1 MPKITWPASWKTRSI
16 MCRKFRI
23 APDGIATPLA
33 RTSSVRRPRATRPA
47 RRPTTSGLTAAA
59 DARRAAGDRRPWTL
73 LYAVLTP
80 ARQRDTRGRV
90 GDAQPGY
97 PACATVGHPPCTFG
111 ARVAKQILV
120 VDDEP
125 YLRDIQVL
133 VLRAAG
139 YVATALETASE
150 ALDRLADIR
159 PDLILL
165 DMSMPGMDGR
175 EFLTRLRARAPWRH
189 LPVIL
194 SSGFPEDDIA
204 PLGATDTEVLSKP
217 FSDIALLTRVRR
229 LIGEA

>member
-1 MPKITWPASWKTRSI
+1 V
-16 MCRKFRI
+16 
-23 APDGIATPLA
+23 D
-33 RTSSVRRPRATRPA
+33 
-47 RRPTTSGLTAAA
+47 
-59 DARRAAGDRRPWTL
+59 
-73 LYAVLTP
+73 
-80 ARQRDTRGRV
+80 
-90 GDAQPGY
+90 DAQPGY
-97 PACATVGHPPCTFG
+97 PACATVGHRPCTFG

-133 VLRAAG
+133 VLSAAG

-175 EFLTRLRARAPWRH
+175 EFLARLRAHAPWRH

-204 PLGATDTEVLSKP
+204 PLGAPDTEVLSKP
-217 FSDIALLTRVRR
+217 FSDIALLTRVRS

>member
-1 MPKITWPASWKTRSI
+1 MRNPAIPRTRRS
-16 MCRKFRI
+16 
-23 APDGIATPLA
+23 GIALA
-33 RTSSVRRPRATRPA
+33 P
-47 RRPTTSGLTAAA
+47 
-59 DARRAAGDRRPWTL
+59 
-73 LYAVLTP
+73 
-80 ARQRDTRGRV
+80 
-90 GDAQPGY
+90 
-97 PACATVGHPPCTFG
+97 FG

-159 PDLILL
+159 PDLILP

-175 EFLTRLRARAPWRH
+175 EFLTRLRARALWRH

-194 SSGFPEDDIA
+194 STGFTDADRA
-204 PLGATDTEVLSKP
+204 PLGPAATV
-217 FSDIALLTRVRR
+217 A
-229 LIGEA
+229 

>member
-1 MPKITWPASWKTRSI
+1 M
-16 MCRKFRI
+16 
-23 APDGIATPLA
+23 
-33 RTSSVRRPRATRPA
+33 
-47 RRPTTSGLTAAA
+47 
-59 DARRAAGDRRPWTL
+59 
-73 LYAVLTP
+73 
-80 ARQRDTRGRV
+80 
-90 GDAQPGY
+90 
-97 PACATVGHPPCTFG
+97 
-111 ARVAKQILV
+111 AKQILV

-133 VLRAAG
+133 VLSAAG

-175 EFLTRLRARAPWRH
+175 EFLARLRARAPWRH

-204 PLGATDTEVLSKP
+204 PLGAPDTEVLSKP
-217 FSDIALLTRVRR
+217 FSDTALLTRVRS

>member
-1 MPKITWPASWKTRSI
+1 
-16 MCRKFRI
+16 
-23 APDGIATPLA
+23 
-33 RTSSVRRPRATRPA
+33 
-47 RRPTTSGLTAAA
+47 
-59 DARRAAGDRRPWTL
+59 
-73 LYAVLTP
+73 
-80 ARQRDTRGRV
+80 V

-175 EFLTRLRARAPWRH
+175 EFLARLRALAPWRH

-194 SSGFPEDDIA
+194 SSGFPADDIA
-204 PLGATDTEVLSKP
+204 PLGAPDTEVLSKP